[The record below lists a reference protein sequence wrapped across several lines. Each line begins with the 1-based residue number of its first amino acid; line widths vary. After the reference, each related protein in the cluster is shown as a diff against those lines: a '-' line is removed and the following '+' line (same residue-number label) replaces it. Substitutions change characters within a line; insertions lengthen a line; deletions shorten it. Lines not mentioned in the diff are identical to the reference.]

1 MSSMTNEW
9 LTRRMRVGL
18 MGLLFLI
25 QALLA
30 STHAQWTEADF
41 LDPEQAFPWTA
52 EVVSPDTVVVR
63 WDVAPGYYLYRDQF
77 AFTAPGQTLVPE
89 FPQGLVKYDPT
100 FNKELETYSGAL
112 LIPLRWSEAL
122 AGGTVVS
129 LRYQGCADAGLC
141 YPPQTAEFTLH
152 PASSAAAL
160 PSVELPRAE
169 RAFFSFGGWSTHDDV
184 GLASALEQGLRWQV
198 LVVFFGLGLLLSL
211 TPCVLPMVPILSA
224 FLVGQSAGGSPSRG
238 KGLGLSA
245 LYVLGM
251 SVVYTAIGV
260 LAGLTGESLAASLQT
275 PWILSVFAVLLVL
288 LALSMFDVFT
298 FQAPVRWQTALNT
311 WSQRLPGGSASAA
324 VLLGAVSALI
334 VGPCVAAPL
343 AGILLYISQTQ
354 DVVLGG
360 LALFFLAW
368 GMGVPLLLAGA
379 SAGTLL
385 PKAGPWM
392 ESVKQ
397 GFGLMLLAVAWWM
410 LWPVLSGAVQMLG
423 WAVLAFLT
431 AGWMG
436 AFTSLAHP
444 ASLSRRFLKALG
456 LLIALGGVVQIIGV
470 ASGGR
475 DPWQP
480 LAGLHQT
487 AVQSGSGQEPSERSF
502 ARIKTVQDLERIVA
516 ASEKPVLLDFYADW
530 CVSCREMEAFTFTD
544 PVVQRQLG
552 QFTLLQA
559 DVTAND
565 AADKALLKRFR
576 LFGPPGIVFFD
587 EQGRELRQRV
597 IGFQAASRF
606 TDTLDQV
613 LNAALR

>member
-1 MSSMTNEW
+1 MR
-9 LTRRMRVGL
+9 LIDTRRSPRGL
-18 MGLLFLI
+18 AWLLAVLILLFHGLFAPL
-25 QALLA
+25 Q
-30 STHAQWTEADF
+30 AQWSETDF
-41 LDPEQAFPWTA
+41 LDPEKAFPWTA

-77 AFTAPGQTLVPE
+77 AFTAPGQTLTPA

-100 FNKELETYSGAL
+100 FDKELETYSGAL
-112 LIPLRWSEAL
+112 TVPLRWSAAL
-122 AGGTVVS
+122 SGGTVVS

-152 PASSAAAL
+152 PAASAAAL
-160 PSVELPRAE
+160 PTVELPRAE
-169 RAFFSFGGWSTHDDV
+169 RAFFSFGGWSTQDDV

-198 LVVFFGLGLLLSL
+198 LAVFFGLGLLLSL

-224 FLVGQSAGGSPSRG
+224 FLVGQSAGGSPARG

-251 SVVYTAIGV
+251 SVVYTVIGV
-260 LAGLTGESLAASLQT
+260 LAGLTGESLAAALQT

-288 LALSMFDVFT
+288 LALSMFGVFT
-298 FQAPVRWQTALNT
+298 FQAPVRWQTALNA

-410 LWPVLSGAVQMLG
+410 LWPVLPGAVQMLG

-444 ASLSRRFLKALG
+444 ASLPRRFLKALG
-456 LLIALGGVVQIIGV
+456 LLVALAGMVQVIGA

-480 LAGLHQT
+480 LAGLRT
-487 AVQSGSGQEPSERSF
+487 AAVQPVSGQEAGELSF
-502 ARIKTVQDLERIVA
+502 ARIKTVRDLDRIVA
-516 ASEKPVLLDFYADW
+516 ASSKPVLLDFYADW

-544 PVVQRQLG
+544 PAVKARLANFV
-552 QFTLLQA
+552 LLKA

-565 AADKALLKRFR
+565 EDDKALLKRFR

-587 EQGRELRQRV
+587 EGGRELRQRV
-597 IGFQAASRF
+597 IGFQAAARF
-606 TDTLDQV
+606 AATLDQ
-613 LNAALR
+613 ALGG